1 MGSFKTLQAMLRR
14 QTNMKYITF
23 FILSTLTI
31 DLFAQ
36 SVELPP
42 YSIIKINRIK
52 TITTYFNDDSIKNE
66 LSEVWK
72 FDLDGK
78 LISKQLFDNEDT
90 TLSIDL
96 YFYKD
101 NLLMEYWRIGTWLKY
116 DTVRTVY
123 LYDRNNRMTK
133 EITTG
138 KFNPFDSKA
147 NGFQNSVTYTYINDT
162 ITLKKYEGDG
172 RTYRGSG
179 VDSIVYN
186 PEKTLKYL
194 FNVSVDL
201 KISYKY
207 NEQRQLISETQT
219 SISNPKL
226 IYHYNHYF
234 YDNGQIVKEVI
245 GHSMTGEKENNFE
258 REYFYI
264 SNDQGLITKIQRPLT
279 FDTYKYEYYK

>member
-1 MGSFKTLQAMLRR
+1 MLRR
-14 QTNMKYITF
+14 PTSMKYITF

-42 YSIIKINRIK
+42 DSVIKKNRIK

-72 FDLDGK
+72 FDLYGK
-78 LISKQLFDNEDT
+78 LISKQLFNNEDT

-96 YFYKD
+96 YFYKG
-101 NLLMEYWRIGTWLKY
+101 NFLMEYWRIGTWLKY

-123 LYDRNNRMTK
+123 LYDSNNRMTK
-133 EITTG
+133 EIYSG

-147 NGFQNSVTYTYINDT
+147 NGFKNCVTYTYINDT
-162 ITLKKYEGDG
+162 IALKKYEGDG
-172 RTYRGSG
+172 LTYRGSG
-179 VDSIVYN
+179 VDSLVYN
-186 PEKTLKYL
+186 PNKTLKYL
-194 FNVSVDL
+194 YNVSIDL

-219 SISNPKL
+219 SISNPNL
-226 IYHYNHYF
+226 TFHYNHYF
-234 YDNGQIVKEVI
+234 YDKGQLNKEII
-245 GHSMTGEKENNFE
+245 GHSMTGEKEKNSE
-258 REYFYI
+258 QEYFYI
-264 SNDQGLITKIQRPLT
+264 NNEKGLITKIQRPLT

>member
-1 MGSFKTLQAMLRR
+1 
-14 QTNMKYITF
+14 MKYIAF

-31 DLFAQ
+31 NLFAQ

-42 YSIIKINRIK
+42 DSVIKKNRIK

-72 FDLDGK
+72 FDIDGK

-101 NLLMEYWRIGTWLKY
+101 NLLVEYWRIGTWLEY
-116 DTVRTVY
+116 DTVRTAY
-123 LYDRNNRMTK
+123 LYDSNKRITK

-138 KFNPFDSKA
+138 KFNPFDTKA
-147 NGFQNSVTYTYINDT
+147 NGFTNSVTYTYINDT
-162 ITLKKYEGDG
+162 LTLKKYEGDG

-186 PEKTLKYL
+186 SNKTMKYL
-194 FNVSVDL
+194 FNVSIDL

-219 SISNPKL
+219 SISTSNRTF
-226 IYHYNHYF
+226 HYTHYL
-234 YDNGQIVKEVI
+234 YDKGQLTKEII
-245 GHSMTGEKENNFE
+245 GHSMTGEKEKNSE
-258 REYFYI
+258 QEYFYI
-264 SNDQGLITKIQRPLT
+264 HDEKGLITKIQRPLT